1 MNSKHIKICMLFCVL
16 FLTIIGVLMV
26 YSASNIWAVYKYG
39 DGYYFLKRQILFLF
53 IGLLFLFIGYK
64 IPTTI
69 LKKYSFVFCILSLVL
84 LVLVIIPGIGIVR
97 NGSRSWFGIGSFAFQ
112 PSELFKISI
121 ILYLSKVL
129 SEKYDKTKKI
139 KSVLQLLLLSLIGF
153 LLILLQPDFGT
164 GMIMIL
170 SVVLMLLISRLS
182 IKYFILLGS
191 VGIGM
196 IVILIIIAPYR
207 FQRITSFLDPWSDPL
222 GTGFQIIQ
230 SMYAIGPG
238 GLLGVGLFNSYQ
250 KHFYLPE
257 PQTDFIFAIIVEE
270 LGLIGG
276 IVLLFVFGLLFYFG
290 FKLARLQT
298 DSFESFMIFGLLGII
313 AIQVIINLGVVTA
326 LFPVTGITLPLIS
339 YGGTSLSI
347 TLFSIGLILGRK
359 SNENFISC

>member
-1 MNSKHIKICMLFCVL
+1 MNM
-16 FLTIIGVLMV
+16 
-26 YSASNIWAVYKYG
+26 NI
-39 DGYYFLKRQILFLF
+39 KRQSYLNVAIAILMGFLF
-53 IGLLFLFIGYK
+53 IWYVFLCFSKGGNSDEKEHLYASFLITKGFVPYRDFFEHHHPLLWYLFSPIVW
-64 IPTTI
+64 
-69 LKKYSFVFCILSLVL
+69 LFSNSENVL
-84 LVLVIIPGIGIVR
+84 YAMRCVCL
-97 NGSRSWFGIGSFAFQ
+97 A
-112 PSELFKISI
+112 
-121 ILYLSKVL
+121 
-129 SEKYDKTKKI
+129 
-139 KSVLQLLLLSLIGF
+139 
-153 LLILLQPDFGT
+153 
-164 GMIMIL
+164 
-170 SVVLMLLISRLS
+170 
-182 IKYFILLGS
+182 ILLGS
-191 VGIGM
+191 VGVGM
-196 IVILIIIAPYR
+196 IVILILIAPYR

-290 FKLARLQT
+290 FKLARLQS

-359 SNENFISC
+359 SNENIISC